1 MEALMQVN
9 SIDTSNT
16 VSVAPFVDNYTAED
30 SAPDSNQEA
39 VQNEAK
45 TESNDSES
53 NVDESNSSDAENYD
67 KILDLEQNQ
76 QKILSLLNVLINK
89 QQSKDDSNVSDENA
103 SETESEDTEISN
115 KEGYNMHTKV
125 FKHATEDDVLDEPL
139 TADEVLDTVVDE
151 GIGFEEVKDDA
162 KEATPEAEQDKSA
175 VNNGDNEA
183 GSTEEP
189 EDYPELQPVT
199 TATAMRLAD
208 KYIKA
213 GVINEAHRFDA
224 IERMSKMS
232 KIAAR
237 NQMIAIDMLT
247 KANKVKAAKLA
258 KLAAKTSM
266 TKKSFQ
272 EITPEPKTW
281 IGDNIVV
288 NFVDNL
294 VTAEYGYEDVPTYDA
309 YIIPVDHALSD
320 EENANAEFANVTPVL
335 YTTDN
340 GAFTIVRYGD
350 NYEGNEDEFAE
361 AVEAIYDLPV
371 VVDIK
376 DAQAESAEESGTEA
390 NASKKSSRKIFKKS
404 AKKHAS
410 TETEELDDD
419 KVRITIT
426 DEDGT
431 TIDFVGPKDKGEE
444 FLANHKEAKKAA
456 KTADLYENEN
466 PDEDEDDDDDV
477 EPAPSVEEIKRDIA
491 KREATAS
498 KLYAAK
504 KSMLANKP
512 STSQFVRASKL
523 SRMAKLNSDKKLART
538 PRVAGI
544 TESTDAAMSLL

>member
-1 MEALMQVN
+1 MQVN

-53 NVDESNSSDAENYD
+53 NNAESNNTESNSLNINNYN
-67 KILDLEQNQ
+67 KILGLEQNQ
-76 QKILSLLNVLINK
+76 QKILSLLNILINK

-151 GIGFEEVKDDA
+151 GIGFEEVTDDA
-162 KEATPEAEQDKSA
+162 KDTPAEPEPSKSA

-213 GVINEAHRFDA
+213 GVIKEAHRFDA

-272 EITPEPKTW
+272 EIAPEPKTW
-281 IGDNIVV
+281 IGDSIVV

-294 VTAEYGYEDVPTYDA
+294 VTAEYGYEDVPTYAA
-309 YIIPVDHALSD
+309 YVTPVDHALSD
-320 EENANAEFANVTPVL
+320 EENANADFTAVAPVL
-335 YTTDN
+335 YTMEDDT
-340 GAFTIVRYGD
+340 FTIVRYGD

-361 AVEAIYDLPV
+361 AVKAIYDLSV
-371 VVDIK
+371 TVDIK
-376 DAQAESAEESGTEA
+376 DVQAEPAEESGTEA
-390 NASKKSSRKIFKKS
+390 NASRKSSRKIVKKR

-444 FLANHKEAKKAA
+444 FLANHKQAKKV
-456 KTADLYENEN
+456 ADLYEDEN
-466 PDEDEDDDDDV
+466 PDEDEEEEDDDT
-477 EPAPSVEEIKRDIA
+477 EPAPSVEEIKREIA
-491 KREATAS
+491 KREFAGS

-504 KSMLANKP
+504 KSMFANKP

>member
-1 MEALMQVN
+1 MQVN
-9 SIDTSNT
+9 SIDTSNI

-45 TESNDSES
+45 IESNDSES
-53 NVDESNSSDAENYD
+53 NIDESNNSDAENYD

-247 KANKVKAAKLA
+247 KANKVKADKLA
-258 KLAAKTSM
+258 KM
-266 TKKSFQ
+266 
-272 EITPEPKTW
+272 
-281 IGDNIVV
+281 
-288 NFVDNL
+288 
-294 VTAEYGYEDVPTYDA
+294 
-309 YIIPVDHALSD
+309 
-320 EENANAEFANVTPVL
+320 
-335 YTTDN
+335 
-340 GAFTIVRYGD
+340 
-350 NYEGNEDEFAE
+350 
-361 AVEAIYDLPV
+361 
-371 VVDIK
+371 
-376 DAQAESAEESGTEA
+376 
-390 NASKKSSRKIFKKS
+390 ASKKY
-404 AKKHAS
+404 AK
-410 TETEELDDD
+410 TEIEELEDGN
-419 KVRITIT
+419 VSITIT
-426 DEDGT
+426 EEDGSVLGFT
-431 TIDFVGPKDKGEE
+431 GPKDKGDE
-444 FLANHKEAKKAA
+444 FLARHNDADKTAKINAKKIADLSEDENLDEIEEDDDTEPA
-456 KTADLYENEN
+456 PSVEEIKRDIAKRKSARKSARNIVKMYAKKTADLYEDEDL
-466 PDEDEDDDDDV
+466 DEDEDDDDDV

-491 KREATAS
+491 KREAARY

>member
-16 VSVAPFVDNYTAED
+16 VSVAPFVDNYTAEE
-30 SAPDSNQEA
+30 SAPNSSQET
-39 VQNEAK
+39 VQNEAE

-53 NVDESNSSDAENYD
+53 NTTESNNLDAENYD

-76 QKILSLLNVLINK
+76 QKILSLLNVLVNK
-89 QQSKDDSNVSDENA
+89 QQSKDDSNVSDENT

-151 GIGFEEVKDDA
+151 GIGFEEVTDDA
-162 KEATPEAEQDKSA
+162 KDTAAEPEPSKSA

-213 GVINEAHRFDA
+213 GVIKEAHRFDA

-272 EITPEPKTW
+272 EIEPEPKTW
-281 IGDNIVV
+281 IGDSIVV

-294 VTAEYGYEDVPTYDA
+294 ETAEYGYEDVPTYAA
-309 YIIPVDHALSD
+309 YVTPVDHALSD
-320 EENANAEFANVTPVL
+320 EENANADFTVVTPVL
-335 YTTDN
+335 YTMEDDT
-340 GAFTIVRYGD
+340 FTIVRYGD
-350 NYEGNEDEFAE
+350 NYKGNEDEFNE
-361 AVEAIYDLPV
+361 AVKAIYDLPV
-371 VVDIK
+371 MVDIK
-376 DAQAESAEESGTEA
+376 DVQAEHAEESGTEA
-390 NASKKSSRKIFKKS
+390 NASRKSSRKIVKKR

-410 TETEELDDD
+410 TEVEELDDD

-426 DEDGT
+426 GEDGT
-431 TIDFVGPKDKGEE
+431 TIGFIGPKDKGEE
-444 FLANHKEAKKAA
+444 FLANHKQAKKV
-456 KTADLYENEN
+456 ADLYEDEN
-466 PDEDEDDDDDV
+466 PDEEEEDDDT
-477 EPAPSVEEIKRDIA
+477 EPAPSVEEMKREIA
-491 KREATAS
+491 KREFAGS

-504 KSMLANKP
+504 KSMLANKL

-523 SRMAKLNSDKKLART
+523 SRMAKLHSDKKLART